1 MVVSRAD
8 EKNQTLIRLS
18 GLCGIIGSVLT
29 IILVFAA
36 TALSPWFRWDTNAL
50 SELGVG
56 EVSLLFN
63 SAVMIGGV
71 LSLLFAFGIHEYMI
85 KGRSVKAGTA
95 LMMLSSISLFLVGIF
110 TIENLILHATVSLG
124 YFVLTP
130 IGFMLIGFG
139 AKKNK
144 LKKLSIAVGIAALT
158 SILVLPVMLLNMSF
172 KVGFAVP
179 EMTEALILA
188 IWMIFTGVKLLKYE
202 H

>member
-8 EKNQTLIRLS
+8 EKNQTFIRLG

-29 IILVFAA
+29 IIMVFA
-36 TALSPWFRWDTNAL
+36 ALSPWFRWDTNAL

-85 KGRSVKAGTA
+85 RGRLVKAGTA
-95 LMMLSSISLFLVGIF
+95 LIMLSSLALVLVGIF
-110 TIENLILHATVSLG
+110 TIENHTLHAIVALG
-124 YFVLTP
+124 YFILTP

-139 AKKNK
+139 AKENK
-144 LKKLSIAVGIAALT
+144 FKELSIAIGIAALI
-158 SILVLPVMLLNMSF
+158 SILVLPVILLNMPF

-188 IWMIFTGVKLLKYE
+188 IWEVFTGVKLLKYE